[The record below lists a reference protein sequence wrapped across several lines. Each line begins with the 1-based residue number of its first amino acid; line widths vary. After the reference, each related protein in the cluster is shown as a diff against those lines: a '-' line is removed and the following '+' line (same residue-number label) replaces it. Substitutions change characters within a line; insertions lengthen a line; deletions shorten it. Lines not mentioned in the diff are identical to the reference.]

1 MCGGGGALGAGCRRG
16 ATPVGTS
23 PRRRGG
29 GGGAPVHIME
39 GEGAPGGWGR
49 HWGGMDPNGSFPP
62 PTPPH
67 PQRDWTATDRTA
79 ACGRRVRMPC
89 VYRKHPKAGERTVA
103 KASNTDH
110 SNHQRINCC
119 ECEGVGPLATTHWP
133 DVLLLWFDLS
143 ELLA

>member
-1 MCGGGGALGAGCRRG
+1 VRRWRGPGRRVPPGGHPGRDIAAAQRRG
-16 ATPVGTS
+16 
-23 PRRRGG
+23 RRGSGSHHGG
-29 GGGAPVHIME
+29 GGGPWGM
-39 GEGAPGGWGR
+39 GAPLGW
-49 HWGGMDPNGSFPP
+49 NGSERILPP